1 MSTFQWWKRIRFPFP
16 FSSSACAHFIEV
28 KMAHF
33 QSEKTH
39 VACVGFLWVAVRC
52 VKSELYITL
61 LDCCCFCCFCC
72 CCCCCC
78 GLRRRPPLCCRCV
91 RCCGCCGG
99 NPLSACQSL
108 PGVQADDSESDGDLA
123 FATMSHHT
131 SRKVNMG
138 PEHGGLEDGVPF
150 KMWFLGSMLIFQGV
164 FAFRGMNASGTD
176 ILCVRA
182 TLKLPFVNPGPLSF
196 FGRMYVCTCDV
207 TTVYYII

>member
-1 MSTFQWWKRIRFPFP
+1 MCGIFVGCSKMCEEWTLHNFTRLWLWW
-16 FSSSACAHFIEV
+16 
-28 KMAHF
+28 
-33 QSEKTH
+33 
-39 VACVGFLWVAVRC
+39 WW
-52 VKSELYITL
+52 L
-61 LDCCCFCCFCC
+61 LLLLLLLLF
-72 CCCCCC
+72 
-78 GLRRRPPLCCRCV
+78 GLRRRPPLRCRCV

-138 PEHGGLEDGVPF
+138 PEHGGLDDGVPF
-150 KMWFLGSMLIFQGV
+150 KMWFWGSMLIFQGV

-182 TLKLPFVNPGPLSF
+182 TLKLPFVNPGPCIF